1 MKTVIILL
9 AFSFFFTNAG
19 SGQTVNVGGKVVD
32 KNTLNPLNGVNISL
46 ENNDLSIGTITN
58 QKGEFRLWNLPG
70 DSLRIRVSHSGYK
83 VSLIDV
89 ATLQNPTENTLFVI
103 ELEKKSKSG
112 RSNTNER
119 KLAFLKKK
127 LVAKK

>member
-89 ATLQNPTENTLFVI
+89 ATLKNPTENTLFVI